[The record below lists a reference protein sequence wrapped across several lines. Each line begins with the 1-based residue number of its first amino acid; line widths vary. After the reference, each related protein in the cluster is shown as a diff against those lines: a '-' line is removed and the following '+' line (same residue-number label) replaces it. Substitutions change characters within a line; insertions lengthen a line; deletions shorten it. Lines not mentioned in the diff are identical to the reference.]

1 MGYNS
6 PSVEEIRSCKYFCR
20 PADTKVDVSI
30 LLGESPKSSQHY
42 SLLLM
47 RFWKT
52 KPFSPNFSETK
63 LWTDIRKVLPRN
75 GTSATRLGGSS
86 GTLKQSSSKTFREF
100 ISQPGTFPRKVVGVK
115 FLRNQLFYRCLYIS
129 PYTGDATNRTKYSE
143 AHKGGVFRVTHQM
156 LLRSP
161 FLFEFTE
168 KKIIAAIICI
178 NLLALTG
185 VIIQPLA
192 VDHEL
197 QTLTNVLKEDLSKS
211 KYLTYRKKILQLFIS
226 RSRHTV
232 VTHAVGFH
240 RDVFDKGKPILENK
254 KCFVVPSLGTG
265 CGRGG
270 AGKNK
275 FVVALLDW

>member
-1 MGYNS
+1 
-6 PSVEEIRSCKYFCR
+6 
-20 PADTKVDVSI
+20 
-30 LLGESPKSSQHY
+30 
-42 SLLLM
+42 
-47 RFWKT
+47 
-52 KPFSPNFSETK
+52 
-63 LWTDIRKVLPRN
+63 
-75 GTSATRLGGSS
+75 
-86 GTLKQSSSKTFREF
+86 
-100 ISQPGTFPRKVVGVK
+100 
-115 FLRNQLFYRCLYIS
+115 
-129 PYTGDATNRTKYSE
+129 
-143 AHKGGVFRVTHQM
+143 
-156 LLRSP
+156 
-161 FLFEFTE
+161 
-168 KKIIAAIICI
+168 
-178 NLLALTG
+178 LTG

-197 QTLTNVLKEDLSKS
+197 QTLTDVLKEDLSKS